1 MNELISTLNQV
12 LEQRFEEYNR
22 ILINLLKMDTQ
33 MIVSMANKTNPQDE
47 QVKNLITQL
56 NDLIK
61 LIERNGMA
69 PNQEF
74 LYLSIRHC
82 LREIF
87 KKASGEIE

>member
-1 MNELISTLNQV
+1 MNELVSTLNQV

-33 MIVSMANKTNPQDE
+33 MIVCMANKTNPQDE
-47 QVKNLITQL
+47 QVKNLITEL
-56 NDLIK
+56 NDLTA

-74 LYLSIRHC
+74 LYLSIRRS